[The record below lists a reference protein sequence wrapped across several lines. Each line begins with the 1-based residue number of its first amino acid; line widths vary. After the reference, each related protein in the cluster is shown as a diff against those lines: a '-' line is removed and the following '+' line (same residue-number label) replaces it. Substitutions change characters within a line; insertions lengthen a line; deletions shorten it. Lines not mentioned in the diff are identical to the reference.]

1 MVDIGLHFFHQFQS
15 SRGYV
20 PRVHDQDNSVGPCG
34 GGGHRLVLQQDG
46 DNITLRDRDLLR

>member
-34 GGGHRLVLQQDG
+34 GGGIDSYY
-46 DNITLRDRDLLR
+46 NKMATI